1 MTAPRHHVHTH
12 LPAGPRAPRLRQLQ
26 WLAEDPHG
34 LYRRNYAEFGFMFTL
49 QIMADP
55 WVVLGDADLLREVF
69 RGTSDDFHSDA
80 GGIKFL
86 LGPEALLFMDGAQH
100 RAERKVMQPPFKK
113 TRVDAYAVGMQRS
126 ASDAIDQLAE
136 GSVVAAQHFFADI
149 TLRTIIECVF
159 GITDEARRACLHDLF
174 GFSMRTMQRPAVGA
188 LSMTVGGA
196 RVRAAINLGT
206 DLSSARYGKTK
217 RPARTTLGKLFD
229 ARREVLDILEIELAA
244 ARKSAPGERLDVL
257 AELVHTRYEDGSQMS
272 DAAILDELNML
283 LIGGHDTSAITMSW
297 VLYYLAQDMS
307 DQGGVTARVR
317 QELEDTFGDGPI
329 DPARVHQLTY
339 LQAVIDEV
347 SRLRPVANAV
357 SRRLT
362 RPMVLGDFTLPA
374 GTVVLPSPTIMHY
387 REDLWTDPERFDP
400 ERFMGT
406 RPSPFHFL
414 PFGGGSRACL
424 GRPFAATQM
433 RVVLSEV
440 LRRVDFARAPE
451 CATKDA
457 MNGVLIGPSDAVPL
471 TVTKVREAV
480 GQRQTAA

>member
-1 MTAPRHHVHTH
+1 MSAPRHHVHRH

-34 LYRRNYAEFGFMFTL
+34 LYRRNYAEFGPMFTL

-55 WVVLGDADLLREVF
+55 WVVLGDADLVREVF

-80 GGIKFL
+80 DGIKFL

-113 TRVDAYAVGMQRS
+113 TRVDEYAYGMQRS
-126 ASDAIDQLAE
+126 ASDAIDELTT

-159 GITDEARRACLHDLF
+159 GIQDEARRTRLHELF
-174 GFSMRTMQRPAVGA
+174 GFSMRTMQKPAVGA
-188 LSMTVGGA
+188 LSMAVGGA
-196 RVRAAINLGT
+196 RVRAAINMGT
-206 DLSSARYGKTK
+206 QLSGARYGKAQ
-217 RPARTTLGKLFD
+217 RPARTTLGQLFD
-229 ARREVLDILEIELAA
+229 ARREVLDILAIELEA
-244 ARKSAPGERLDVL
+244 ARKTQPGERLDVL
-257 AELVHTRYEDGSQMS
+257 AELVHTRYEDGRGMS
-272 DAAILDELNML
+272 DSAILDELNML

-297 VLYYLAQDMS
+297 VLYYLAQDLS
-307 DQGGVTARVR
+307 DKGGVTERVR
-317 QELEDTFGDGPI
+317 RELEDAFGDAPV
-329 DPARVHQLTY
+329 DPAKVHQLTY

-362 RPMVLGDFTLPA
+362 RPMQLGEFALPA

-387 REDLWTDPERFDP
+387 REDIWPDPERFDP
-400 ERFMGT
+400 ERFLGT

-433 RVVLSEV
+433 RVVLAEV
-440 LRRVDFARAPE
+440 LRHVDFARAAT
-451 CATKDA
+451 CATKAA
-457 MNGVLIGPSDAVPL
+457 MNGVLIGPSDGVPL
-471 TVTKVREAV
+471 EVLRVHGRKRVS
-480 GQRQTAA
+480 QAA

>member
-1 MTAPRHHVHTH
+1 MSSAPRHHVHRH
-12 LPAGPRAPRLRQLQ
+12 LPAGPRAPRLKQLQ

-34 LYRRNYAEFGFMFTL
+34 LYRRNYEEFGPMFTL
-49 QIMADP
+49 QVMAYP
-55 WVVLGDADLLREVF
+55 WVILGDADLLREVF

-80 GGIKFL
+80 DGIKFL
-86 LGPEALLFMDGAQH
+86 LGPEALLFMNGAQH

-113 TRVDAYAVGMQRS
+113 TRVDDYAAGMLRNASEAVGTLR
-126 ASDAIDQLAE
+126 AGE
-136 GSVVAAQHFFADI
+136 TVHAQHFFADI

-159 GITDEARRACLHDLF
+159 GITDEARAARLHDLF

-196 RVRAAINLGT
+196 RVRAAIKAGT
-206 DLSSARYGKTK
+206 DLSRARYGKPA

-229 ARREVLDILEIELAA
+229 ARREVLDIIGIELAA
-244 ARKSAPGERLDVL
+244 ARKTAPGDRLDVL
-257 AELVHTRYEDGSQMS
+257 AELVHARYEDGSQMS

-297 VLYYLAQDMS
+297 VLYYLAQDLS
-307 DQGGVTARVR
+307 EGGKVTARVR
-317 QELEDTFGDGPI
+317 NELSEAFGDGPV
-329 DPARVHQLTY
+329 DPAAVHRLTY

-362 RPMVLGDFTLPA
+362 RPMVLGDFALPE

-387 REDLWTDPERFDP
+387 REDIWPDPERFDP
-400 ERFMGT
+400 ERFLGT

-433 RVVLSEV
+433 RVVLAEV
-440 LRRVDFARAPE
+440 LRRVDFARLPGTT
-451 CATKDA
+451 TKDA
-457 MNGVLIGPSDAVPL
+457 MNGVLIGPNDAVPL
-471 TVTKVREAV
+471 AITNVRTPTRA
-480 GQRQTAA
+480 RRAA